1 MKASTLAVLTAVL
14 FAACSREAS
23 NTSDGATTSE
33 ASKTADGATTSDV
46 AASTATMRSRGVPSP
61 APPMSSP
68 APKAVVGKAAG
79 AVALES
85 SASMGDQA
93 NAQSAAGGDPLQF
106 GGAAVSGAPSMM
118 IRTGQAFVEVQKL
131 DPAILKIRQLVA
143 QVGGYVANSSMSGGR
158 DQIRQAS
165 FEVKV
170 PSSKYDEAVS
180 SLSAVGKVETVNSTA
195 QDVGEEFVDVTA
207 RVTNARRL
215 EDRLINLLANRT
227 GRLDE
232 VLSVERELARVREE
246 IERYEG
252 RLRYLTARTSMSTLV
267 INAHEPAPLI
277 GNQPGEN
284 PIGAAVRRAWD
295 NFVALLAALIASLGI
310 LLPLGGLAG
319 AGLIGYRRWK
329 RAQVSA

>member
-1 MKASTLAVLTAVL
+1 MKVPTLAVLIALLV
-14 FAACSREAS
+14 AACSREAS
-23 NTSDGATTSE
+23 NAADSTS
-33 ASKTADGATTSDV
+33 ATTSDAV
-46 AASTATMRSRGVPSP
+46 GFTSTASRRVLP
-61 APPMSSP
+61 APPMSAP
-68 APKAVVGKAAG
+68 APKAVVGIAAG
-79 AVALES
+79 AVAMES
-85 SASMGDQA
+85 SAEMRDEAKNQA
-93 NAQSAAGGDPLQF
+93 AASGDPLQF
-106 GGAAVSGAPSMM
+106 GGSTISSAPAMM
-118 IRTGQAFVEVQKL
+118 IRTGQAFVEVEKL

-165 FEVKV
+165 FEVKI
-170 PSSKYDEAVS
+170 PSAKYDEAVS
-180 SLSAVGKVETVNSTA
+180 SLSAVGKVETVNSSA

-215 EDRLINLLANRT
+215 EERLINLLANRT
-227 GRLDE
+227 GKLDE
-232 VLSVERELARVREE
+232 VLRVERELARVREE

-252 RLRYLTARTSMSTLV
+252 RLRYLTSRASMSTLV

-310 LLPLGGLAG
+310 LLPIAGLAG

-329 RAQVSA
+329 RAHVSA